1 MNWIGILKC
10 PLTGL
15 DLRILTEEEVMLL
28 KADATAHKLW
38 QADGSVM
45 NQTLEQGLIS
55 SDQSYIYPIIN
66 GIIIL
71 LKDLALTRSADKFIK
86 AEKDKDK
93 QLVQNFYNQKG

>member
-1 MNWIGILKC
+1 M
-10 PLTGL
+10 LT
-15 DLRILTEEEVMLL
+15 
-28 KADATAHKLW
+28 ANKLW

-66 GIIIL
+66 GIVIL

-86 AEKDKDK
+86 EEKDKDK
-93 QLVQNFYNQKG
+93 QLVQNFYNQERLVCE